1 MAKITSDTPAAAPA
15 SPARPRPRL
24 RTRIRIGF
32 FRGLLALL
40 FLIGSFVALTP
51 TGRAGARAAMLLAA
65 LITQQQPTPLVATG
79 EPIGHTST
87 TVSSHGGLVY
97 LDVYAPATPPPPLI
111 RGGREGVVIIPGV
124 GDNRSDLQLRT
135 LSEALARAGVV
146 VMDMTTNTL
155 INLDLAPVDGDA
167 AMQAFITLTH
177 WPGVDPQRVGFL
189 GISAGGAL
197 TVIAAANPQIRDQV
211 KFLMLFGGFY
221 DAANV
226 LRDFGRRALEADGA
240 LQAWKPNEV
249 PACVLA
255 RSIGDTLPPAEAQVL
270 ANAFQ
275 KEKFT
280 ALTAN
285 QLAQLSAPAQAAYH
299 LLAGDR
305 PQQVEA
311 NLAALSPAMRA
322 RLDQLSPRAFYAQVA
337 APIYLEIRL
346 KTPALQ
352 AWG

>member
-1 MAKITSDTPAAAPA
+1 
-15 SPARPRPRL
+15 
-24 RTRIRIGF
+24 
-32 FRGLLALL
+32 
-40 FLIGSFVALTP
+40 
-51 TGRAGARAAMLLAA
+51 MLLAA

-87 TVSSHGGLVY
+87 TVPSQGGPVY
-97 LDVYAPATPPPPLI
+97 LDVYAPTTPPPLI
-111 RGGREGVVIIPGV
+111 PGGREGVVIIPGV
-124 GDNRSDLQLRT
+124 GDNRNDLQLRT

-167 AMQAFITLTH
+167 ALQAFIKLTH

-197 TVIAAANPQIRDQV
+197 TVIAAANPAIRDQV

-226 LRDFGRRALEADGA
+226 LRDFGRRALEADGT

-270 ANAFQ
+270 AKAFQ

-280 ALTAN
+280 ALTAD

-299 LLAGDR
+299 LLAGDQ

-322 RLDQLSPRAFYAQVA
+322 RLDQLSPRAFFLQVA
-337 APIYLEIRL
+337 APIYLLHDRTDQYVPFTESRDFDAALTKAGRTHDYAEFGIFQHVYVKYSQGL
-346 KTPALQ
+346 GPVIHDSWGLFVIMTELLGPAS
-352 AWG
+352 